1 MALALVIYG
10 LLALRANWPEYP
22 GDPNLIRAG
31 DLSLDTWLLA
41 WNPHALLHGQN
52 LLATNYVNYP
62 AGANLAQDTS
72 MTLLGL
78 LATPLTLLVSP
89 VSTTTL
95 LLWLSPTLSAGAMC
109 FVLRRFVRHDFA
121 AFLGGLLYGFS
132 SYMVCVQ
139 GNHLHLAFVP
149 LPPLILY
156 VAYKVF
162 RDCRWRDGVLLGLLV
177 TAQMYISS
185 EVAATVT
192 IMGGCAALVFGAHR
206 PKPTWLGLRRAVGPL
221 ALGAVITIVISI
233 PYIQVLVSGPY
244 RITNPTGWIGGRM
257 ADLLSPVLPT
267 SLEKFGP
274 TSWKMKSDLLVQ
286 GSTSE
291 DGAYL
296 GIPLILLLISF
307 TIYLRRSRAVV
318 SAFVLVIIA
327 LIFSFGIY
335 LQVDSHLTSIWL
347 PDHLL
352 LHAPIFQDL
361 IPVRLALYE
370 FLFAAVIV
378 AIGFDTL
385 MTKPRRWVPFSGFTL
400 LGVATVLSLI
410 PAWPAPVGP
419 TNVPAYFTSSA
430 VKRVPQGAIVMMTP
444 YVSSID
450 PGPSIY
456 LAMAKFR
463 FRMVGGYGMFS
474 DHGNASTNPAF
485 LTPEDVPQY
494 ISAQDTDGAQ
504 FINGMPI
511 PKLSR
516 KLACDTRTFLKRNGI
531 QVVLATDEGDDPAA
545 DRTLFIDAIGAPQ
558 STSGATDQ
566 WYNVRQILRAVPPRH
581 LRCLS

>member
-1 MALALVIYG
+1 
-10 LLALRANWPEYP
+10 
-22 GDPNLIRAG
+22 
-31 DLSLDTWLLA
+31 
-41 WNPHALLHGQN
+41 
-52 LLATNYVNYP
+52 
-62 AGANLAQDTS
+62 

-162 RDCRWRDGVLLGLLV
+162 RDCRWQDGALLGLLI
-177 TAQMYISS
+177 AMQMYISS
-185 EVAATVT
+185 EIAATVT
-192 IMGGCAALVFGAHR
+192 IIGGFAALAFGMH
-206 PKPTWLGLRRAVGPL
+206 KPQTTWLGLRRAIGPL
-221 ALGAVITIVISI
+221 ALGAVIAIGISI
-233 PYIQVLVSGPY
+233 PYIQVMVGGPY

-274 TSWKMKSDLLVQ
+274 TSWKTKSDLLVQ

-296 GIPLILLLISF
+296 GIPLILLLIGF

-318 SAFVLVIIA
+318 SAFAMVVIT

-335 LQVDSHLTSIWL
+335 LQVDNHLTSIWL

-352 LHAPIFQDL
+352 LHAPVLQDL
-361 IPVRLALYE
+361 IPVRVALYE

-385 MTKPRRWVPFSGFTL
+385 MAKPRRWVPLGAFGL
-400 LGVATVLSLI
+400 LGVITLVSLV

-430 VKRVPQGAIVMMTP
+430 VKRVPKGAIVMMTP

-474 DHGNASTNPAF
+474 DGGNASTNPAF
-485 LTPEDVPQY
+485 LTPADVPQY
-494 ISAQDTDGAQ
+494 ISAEDTNGAQ
-504 FINGMPI
+504 FVNGMPI
-511 PKLSR
+511 PKFSR
-516 KLACDTRTFLKRNGI
+516 KLVCDTRTYLKRNGI
-531 QVVLATDEGDDPAA
+531 QVVLAADEGDDPTA
-545 DRTLFIDAIGAPQ
+545 DRTLFVDAIGAPQ

-566 WYNVRQILRAVPPRH
+566 WYDVRQMLREAPPRH
-581 LRCLS
+581 LRCSS